1 MKSSCFVVAAA
12 FSASAAFGAVP
23 EVSSVT
29 MSQDSSRLVTITY
42 TLANAPAVVTLDVL
56 TNGVSIGGANIG
68 CLSGDVNKIVTAN
81 GSHTITWRPDL
92 SWPDHKISE
101 SVCQAAVTAWAMDCP
116 PDYAVIDLV
125 EKTDCRWRFYPAEEF
140 LPGGILGNTAYRTS
154 KLVMRKIH
162 AKNVSW
168 TMGSIANNTA
178 HAVTLA
184 DDYYIGVFE
193 LTQGQFV
200 TCVTNLAN
208 PSVNHVKVGD
218 TWRTCPLE
226 NISVANFRIGGS
238 GGNNVWP
245 FYGREVGSSLKYRPL
260 AMMRLC
266 TGAMLDLPTEAQW
279 EFACRAGTGSGYY
292 NGTDSFPATGSRN
305 NSNPSNNTTATWP
318 NDKLP
323 TARVEEGGTARV
335 GSFAPNPWG
344 LYDLYGNVWETCL
357 DQFVTGLAFDQN
369 TLETP
374 FVEPEGSRTV
384 TQMSQVYYVRR
395 GGGWGANTKGGSA
408 YRLGNLNSSPNS
420 GIGYRLVCPVPYGK
434 KW

>member
-92 SWPDHKISE
+92 SWPDHKIAE
-101 SVCQAAVTAWAMDCP
+101 SICQAAVTAWAMDCP

-193 LTQGQFV
+193 LTQAQWKCIPFV
-200 TCVTNLAN
+200 ST
-208 PSVNHVKVGD
+208 
-218 TWRTCPLE
+218 RTPAFAIEGAMRPLE
-226 NISVANFRIGGS
+226 TEVLYNI
-238 GGNNVWP
+238 
-245 FYGREVGSSLKYRPL
+245 
-260 AMMRLC
+260 AMMGRSS
-266 TGAMLDLPTEAQW
+266 TYFPPNNPHPDSFVGMLTARAENVSVFTIPTEAQW
-279 EFACRAGTGSGYY
+279 EFACRAGHGEGYY
-292 NGTDSFPATGSRN
+292 GNGMPETEASMQLVGRCPYNGGTGAKPETDGPERGTAIVGSYL
-305 NSNPSNNTTATWP
+305 P
-318 NDKLP
+318 ND
-323 TARVEEGGTARV
+323 
-335 GSFAPNPWG
+335 WG
-344 LYDLYGNVWETCL
+344 LYDMTGNIAEFCIDYWQ
-357 DQFVTGLAFDQN
+357 DDITGNHDGVP
-369 TLETP
+369 P
-374 FVEPEGSRTV
+374 FVGKDASGNTNV
-384 TQMSQVYYVRR
+384 KHVKR
-395 GGGWGANTKGGSA
+395 GGCFWNGIEQQNCWSRESADDNYGATA
-408 YRLGNLNSSPNS
+408 H
-420 GIGYRLVCPVPYGK
+420 GYRLTCSATLTASVE
-434 KW
+434 